1 MVGLSIVKPNSMK
14 DALALLNDDTFVIA
28 GGTDVAV
35 QVHAKPNITKLVD
48 VNGILKRGI
57 EETKD
62 SVIIYALTTHT
73 DVMESPVIAK
83 WAPALKQ
90 ACSQVAATQ
99 VRNMGTIGGNVAN
112 ASPAGD
118 SIPALLA
125 VDAKVTYV
133 DAKGEKTIALKEF
146 QTGPGSTVMNK
157 KGLITKFEFAKAD
170 NRKTA
175 FTKVGKRNAMAI
187 SVVNC
192 AVGIYMD
199 GDRIEK
205 ANVILGSVAP
215 KTLHV
220 EKAEEYLVG
229 RKFADVDL
237 NVFWTLVFESIN
249 PIDDIRS
256 TAAYR
261 KQVAAN
267 VARRTLITAY
277 EGGK

>member
-1 MVGLSIVKPNSMK
+1 MVGLSIVKPTCLEE
-14 DALALLNDDTFVIA
+14 ALALLNDDTFVIA
-28 GGTDVAV
+28 GGTDVAI
-35 QVHAKPNITKLVD
+35 QVHTKPNVTKLVD
-48 VNGILKRGI
+48 VNGILKKGI

-73 DVMESPVIAK
+73 DVMESPIIAK

-99 VRNMGTIGGNVAN
+99 IRNMGTIGGNVSN

-118 SIPALLA
+118 SIPALLV
-125 VDAKVTYV
+125 VDTKVTYV
-133 DAKGEKTIALKEF
+133 DAQGEKTIALKDF
-146 QTGPGSTVMNK
+146 FTGPGKTVMNK
-157 KGLITKFEFAKAD
+157 RGLVTKFEFAKAD
-170 NRKTA
+170 NLKTA

-192 AVGIYMD
+192 AVGLYLD
-199 GDRIEK
+199 GDKIEK
-205 ANVILGSVAP
+205 ANIVLGSIAP
-215 KTLHV
+215 TTLHIK
-220 EKAEEYLVG
+220 KAEEYLFG
-229 RKFADVDL
+229 RKFAEVDL
-237 NVFWTLVFESIN
+237 NAFWSLVFNSIN

-267 VARRTLITAY
+267 VARSTLITAY